1 VPDLPGLTDL
11 LQLAEAV
18 AAQADAAVGEE
29 IEAYVA
35 RGRER
40 SVRVYGGEVEQLS
53 SADSAGVGVRV
64 VREGRLGFAW
74 VGSLGEGAAHEALA
88 EARDNVSYAS
98 VDEHAGLA
106 RPDGVEPASLDLW
119 REELAA
125 FPTQAKVD
133 LALELERLVRAG
145 DPRIRQVVSSDYS
158 DAMSE
163 WGVATSTGIASASR
177 RTTCHIFVYAIAG
190 EGDDT
195 QTGFGYSVGRAV
207 EDLDAESCSADA
219 VERATRMLG
228 AKKPRSSRL
237 TAVLDQRVTATLL
250 GIVAGTLS
258 GEEVSKGRSLFAN
271 RVGEEVGPGTLTLVD
286 DPTDPGA
293 LGATPMDAEG
303 LATRRNELIQGGKL
317 MGYLYDT
324 HSARV
329 AGTVSTGSAVRG
341 GYRTTPG
348 VGARAVSLLPG
359 DLSQAEIISAVDEG
373 VFIQSITGVHSGVNA
388 VSGDFSV
395 GAQGLMIRS
404 GELAEPVRE
413 MTIASSIQ
421 RMLQHTRFIGA
432 DLEWLPGSAAGLT
445 LAIDDMSL
453 GGE

>member
-1 VPDLPGLTDL
+1 MPEL
-11 LQLAEAV
+11 LELAEAV
-18 AAQADAAVGEE
+18 AARADVASGEE
-29 IEAYVA
+29 VEAYVA
-35 RGRER
+35 HGRDT
-40 SVRVYGGEVEQLS
+40 SIRVYDGEIEQLS
-53 SADSAGVGVRV
+53 SAESAGVGVRV
-64 VREGRLGFAW
+64 VREGRQGFAW
-74 VGSLGEGAAHEALA
+74 VGALDETAAEEALT
-88 EARDNVSYAS
+88 EARDNVAYAS
-98 VDEHAGLA
+98 ADEHAGLA
-106 RPDGVEPASLDLW
+106 RPDGVAPVTLELW
-119 REELAA
+119 RGEQAEY
-125 FPTQAKVD
+125 PTQAKVD
-133 LALELERLVRAG
+133 LALEVERMVRAG

-158 DAMSE
+158 DAMTE
-163 WGVATSTGIASASR
+163 WGVATSTGISSAAR
-177 RTTCHIFVYAIAG
+177 RTICHLFVNAIAG

-195 QTGFGYSVGRAV
+195 QTGFGYSVGRAAG
-207 EDLDAESCSADA
+207 DLDVVACSADA

-237 TAVLDQRVTATLL
+237 TAVLDRRVTATLL
-250 GIVAGTLS
+250 GILARTLS
-258 GEEVSKGRSLFAN
+258 GEEVSKGRSLFAD
-271 RVGEEVGPGTLTLVD
+271 RVGEELGPGTLTLVD
-286 DPTDPGA
+286 DPTDPAA
-293 LGATPMDAEG
+293 LGAAPMDAEG

-324 HSARV
+324 HAARV

-359 DLSQAEIISAVDEG
+359 ELSQEEIISAVG
-373 VFIQSITGVHSGVNA
+373 TGLFVQSVSGVHSGVNA

-395 GAQGLMIRS
+395 GAQGVMIRD
-404 GELAEPVRE
+404 GALAEPVRE

-421 RMLQHTRFIGA
+421 RMLQHVSFIGS